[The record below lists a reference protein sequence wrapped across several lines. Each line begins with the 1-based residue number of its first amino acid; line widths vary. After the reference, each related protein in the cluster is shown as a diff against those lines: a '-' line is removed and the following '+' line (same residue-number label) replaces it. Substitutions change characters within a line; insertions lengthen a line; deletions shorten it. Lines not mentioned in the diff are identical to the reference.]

1 MTMFK
6 TPSASPDGSNRF
18 RSERIPYVLLET
30 DRWDSDNGRSFLFDR
45 PVGELRFEPG
55 DDPRRFFEAIDRAVG
70 DGYWVAG
77 YFAYEMGYTFERKLS
92 RLLDTKSPAG
102 SLAWVGLF
110 EDPTI
115 AETPSDASLS
125 DRIIPPEAGPCRVS
139 NLGLNTSWDEYA
151 TEVNRIKSY
160 LRDGQTY
167 QVNFTMKQ
175 RFDLDGPPE
184 VLYNDL
190 RKQQRVSFSA
200 CLFDGERTVI
210 SLSPELFLRRD
221 GGVIGVKPM
230 KGTARRGAG
239 DKEDERLAAWL
250 ATDAKNRA
258 ENVMIVDMVRN
269 DLGRIAAAG
278 GVRVSRLF
286 EVEKYETLYQMTS
299 TVEAQ
304 VPEDINWFDV
314 MRNLFPCA
322 SVTGAPKIR
331 TMELIADLEKEPR
344 GVYTGSIG
352 YMSPYGDA
360 CMNVA
365 IRTMV
370 VDSSGK
376 GEMGIGSGV
385 VYDSD
390 TRTEYDECLLK
401 AKFLTDLRPDFE
413 LIETTLLEDGELHLV
428 ERHMKR
434 LNASAKHFGFRC
446 PLDRI
451 AAALTETAERHPR
464 GSHKVRLLL
473 RADGDYAVSVEP
485 IDRPPR
491 PYRVKL
497 SRQRIDPRD
506 DHRYHKTTYR
516 PVYQRERESARAEGY
531 DEVVFLNTRGEVCE
545 GTISNVFISTGGTL
559 LTPPVSCGLLP
570 GTLRE
575 ELIAR
580 GDCEERVLSLSDL
593 RTAARVYVGNSVQGL
608 VAASLD
614 G

>member
-1 MTMFK
+1 MFK
-6 TPSASPDGSNRF
+6 TPSASPGGDNLLQSVRF
-18 RSERIPYVLLET
+18 PYVLLET
-30 DRWDSDNGRSFLFDR
+30 DRRDSDNGRSFLFER

-55 DDPRRFFEAIDRAVG
+55 DDPRRFFGAIDRAVG

-77 YFAYEMGYTFERKLS
+77 YFAYEMGYAFERKLC
-92 RLLDTKSPAG
+92 RLLNTKSSAG

-115 AETPSDASLS
+115 AETPNDASLS
-125 DRIIPPEAGPCRVS
+125 DRILTPEADPCRVS
-139 NLGLNTSWDEYA
+139 NFRLNTSWDEYA
-151 TEVNRIKSY
+151 AAVARIKCY

-184 VLYNDL
+184 ALYNEL
-190 RKQQRVSFSA
+190 RRRQRVSFSA

-230 KGTARRGAG
+230 KGTVRRGVG
-239 DKEDERLAAWL
+239 DKEDEQLAAWL
-250 ATDAKNRA
+250 ASDAKNRA

-269 DLGRIAAAG
+269 DLGRIAAPG

-286 EVEKYETLYQMTS
+286 EVEKYKTLYQMTS
-299 TVEAQ
+299 TVKAQ
-304 VPEDINWFDV
+304 VPEDIDWFDV

-331 TMELIADLEKEPR
+331 TMELIAGLEKEPR

-352 YMSPYGDA
+352 YISPHGDA

-370 VDSSGK
+370 VDREGK

-390 TRTEYDECLLK
+390 ARAEYDECLLK

-413 LIETTLLEDGELHLV
+413 LIETMLLEDGDLLLV
-428 ERHMKR
+428 DRHMKR
-434 LNASAKHFGFRC
+434 LNESAKHFGFRC

-451 AAALTETAERHPR
+451 AATLTETAERHPR
-464 GSHKVRLLL
+464 GRHKIRLLL
-473 RADGDYAVSVEP
+473 RANGDRAVSVDP
-485 IDRPPR
+485 IGRPPR
-491 PYRVKL
+491 QCRVKL

-506 DHRYHKTTYR
+506 DHRYHKTTHR
-516 PVYQRERESARAEGY
+516 PVYQREREAAIAEGY
-531 DEVVFLNTRGEVCE
+531 DEVLFLNKRGELCE
-545 GTISNVFISTGGTL
+545 GTISNVFIETGGTL

-575 ELIAR
+575 ELIAS

-593 RTAARVYVGNSVQGL
+593 RSAARVYVGNSVQGL
-608 VAASLD
+608 VAVTLD